1 MYIDKVNISE
11 TYEIFNGER
20 VLRWKKIDASVSL
33 KEGEDSMKGADFL
46 QDFINEWNKREYK
59 PKEETMGGY
68 QISTSKENPN
78 EQPKTQEQRIIE
90 QIQQCS
96 DTTVLKSFELIAKN
110 NPKIFA
116 AYQIK
121 LTELTK

>member
-11 TYEIFNGER
+11 THEIFNGER

-33 KEGEDSMKGADFL
+33 KEGEDSMKGAGFL

-59 PKEETMGGY
+59 IPQEEP
-68 QISTSKENPN
+68 IVIKN
-78 EQPKTQEQRIIE
+78 EPPKTQEQRIIE

-110 NPKIFA
+110 NPPIFA
-116 AYQIK
+116 SYQIK